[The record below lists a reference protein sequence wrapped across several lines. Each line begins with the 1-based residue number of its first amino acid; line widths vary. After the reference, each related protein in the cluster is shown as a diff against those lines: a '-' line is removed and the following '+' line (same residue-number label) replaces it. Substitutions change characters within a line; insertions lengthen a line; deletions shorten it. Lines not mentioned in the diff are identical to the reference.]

1 MNQQFDIIILAG
13 GQGNRLKSIT
23 GAHPKVLT
31 NINGYPFIYYIFDL
45 LLQQGINQ
53 IILCAGYL
61 ANEIINKI
69 GYKYKEIN
77 IIYSVEETPLGT
89 AGAIK
94 NAENLLHQ
102 QNVCIING
110 DTICDSDINKIF
122 QNHQKNKS
130 KLTIMIT
137 QNTNDNNA
145 ASIELNDKL
154 QIISYQEKIN
164 THKKYASSGLY
175 IVNKQLI
182 NSLPE
187 GNSSLEYDVIPAW
200 IKIYPCFGYINVK
213 PFIDI
218 GTPESYNKFRNEIE
232 KW

>member
-1 MNQQFDIIILAG
+1 
-13 GQGNRLKSIT
+13 
-23 GAHPKVLT
+23 
-31 NINGYPFIYYIFDL
+31 
-45 LLQQGINQ
+45 
-53 IILCAGYL
+53 
-61 ANEIINKI
+61 
-69 GYKYKEIN
+69 
-77 IIYSVEETPLGT
+77 
-89 AGAIK
+89 
-94 NAENLLHQ
+94 
-102 QNVCIING
+102 
-110 DTICDSDINKIF
+110 
-122 QNHQKNKS
+122 
-130 KLTIMIT
+130 MIT